1 LISENVPKL
10 IGNSKAIVSLLKE
23 IKKIS
28 KNRVDVLVIGETGTG
43 KSTVAEEIHRTTS
56 FENEGRP
63 FLSLN
68 RKNIQD
74 IDLNSIFIGNE
85 NGVSGSDRGSLNNK
99 RSGGT
104 IVIEDIEII
113 GFRYQA
119 GIARIIKNRL
129 LLRDSKS
136 DTADDTRLII
146 TAKDDIKEL
155 TKKNEILQ
163 ELADELSTFKE
174 VRLAPLRARLED
186 IPHLVQYFIR
196 DVSERIG
203 VQEPVLDINALDVL
217 MRQQWD
223 GNIRDLRAVIE
234 RSVLFSSD
242 GYFKLPAEM
251 TDGNMKITKMLGKIL
266 VGEGKEI
273 HKSLDTIEIG
283 IITTA
288 LKRFENNISKT
299 AEFLGMSTNTLE
311 SRLLHLDIN
320 SGNR

>member
-1 LISENVPKL
+1 VNSENVPKL
-10 IGNSKAIVSLLKE
+10 IGNSKAIVSLTKE

-28 KNRVDVLVIGETGTG
+28 KNRIDVLLIGASGTG
-43 KSTVAEEIHRTTS
+43 KSTVAEEIHRRSS
-56 FENEGRP
+56 FENDGSL
-63 FLSLN
+63 FLSLTP
-68 RKNIQD
+68 KNIQN
-74 IDLNSIFIGNE
+74 IDFSSIFTGYE
-85 NGVSGSDRGSLNNK
+85 PGVSGSHNGVLNK
-99 RSGGT
+99 KVGGGT
-104 IVIEDIEII
+104 IVIEDIENI
-113 GFRYQA
+113 GFRSQA
-119 GIARIIKNRL
+119 EIAQFIKKRQ

-146 TAKDDIKEL
+146 TAKDDIKKL
-155 TKKNEILQ
+155 SKKNEILQ

-174 VRLAPLRARLED
+174 VRLAPLRDRLED
-186 IPHLVQYFIR
+186 IPYLVQYFIK

-203 VQEPVLDINALDVL
+203 VPKPVLDINALDIL

-242 GYFKLPAEM
+242 GCFKLPAEM
-251 TDGNMKITKMLGKIL
+251 TDGTMKITKMLEKIF

-283 IITTA
+283 IIKAA
-288 LKRFENNISKT
+288 LRRFDNNISKT

-311 SRLLHLDIN
+311 SRLVHLEIK
-320 SGNR
+320 SRNR